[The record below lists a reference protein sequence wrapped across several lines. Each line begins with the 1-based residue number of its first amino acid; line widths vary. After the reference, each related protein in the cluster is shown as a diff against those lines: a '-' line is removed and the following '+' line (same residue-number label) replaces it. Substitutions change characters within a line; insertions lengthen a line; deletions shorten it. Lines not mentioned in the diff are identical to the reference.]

1 MLHSKGVGNCLVP
14 CLDTLGTLTY
24 IIPSMPRHSDSAP
37 SRDAALLQGTLDLLI
52 LRIVALEPLHG
63 YGIVRRIEQMSGEAL
78 QIRQGSLYPALYRM
92 EQRGLLTADWKTNES
107 GKEAKYYRLTKAG
120 RKALEEETAGWQRL
134 RMAIDLILE
143 GKLPRPEEV

>member
-1 MLHSKGVGNCLVP
+1 MS
-14 CLDTLGTLTY
+14 
-24 IIPSMPRHSDSAP
+24 RHGDPAP
-37 SRDAALLQGTLDLLI
+37 SRDAALLQGTLDLLV

-120 RKALEEETAGWQRL
+120 RKALEEETEGWKRL
-134 RMAIDLILE
+134 RAAIDLILE
-143 GKLPRPEEV
+143 GNLPRYDEV

>member
-1 MLHSKGVGNCLVP
+1 M
-14 CLDTLGTLTY
+14 
-24 IIPSMPRHSDSAP
+24 PSMPKHKDSDP

-63 YGIVRRIEQMSGEAL
+63 YGIVRRIEQMSGDAL

-107 GKEAKYYRLTKAG
+107 GKEAKYYQLTRAG
-120 RKALEEETAGWQRL
+120 RKALQEETEGWKRL
-134 RMAIDLILE
+134 RSAIDLILE
-143 GKLPRPEEV
+143 GHLPEYEEG

>member
-1 MLHSKGVGNCLVP
+1 
-14 CLDTLGTLTY
+14 
-24 IIPSMPRHSDSAP
+24 MPRQTDPAP

-63 YGIVRRIEQMSGEAL
+63 YGIVRRIEQISGEAL

-92 EQRGLLTADWKTNES
+92 EQRGLLTAGWKRNES

-120 RKALEEETAGWQRL
+120 HRALEEETAGWQRL
-134 RMAIDLILE
+134 RTAIDLILE
-143 GKLPRPEEV
+143 GKLPRPEEA

>member
-1 MLHSKGVGNCLVP
+1 MS
-14 CLDTLGTLTY
+14 
-24 IIPSMPRHSDSAP
+24 RHNDPAP
-37 SRDAALLQGTLDLLI
+37 SRDAELLQGTLDLLI

-120 RKALEEETAGWQRL
+120 RKALEEETEGWKRV
-134 RMAIDLILE
+134 RAAIDLILE
-143 GKLPRPEEV
+143 GNLPRKGEA

>member
-1 MLHSKGVGNCLVP
+1 
-14 CLDTLGTLTY
+14 
-24 IIPSMPRHSDSAP
+24 
-37 SRDAALLQGTLDLLI
+37 LLQGTLDLLI

-107 GKEAKYYRLTKAG
+107 GKDAKYYRLTKEG
-120 RKALEEETAGWQRL
+120 RRALQQETEGWKRL
-134 RMAIDLILE
+134 RAAIDLVLE
-143 GKLPRPEEV
+143 GNLPQ

>member
-1 MLHSKGVGNCLVP
+1 M
-14 CLDTLGTLTY
+14 
-24 IIPSMPRHSDSAP
+24 PSMPKHKDSDP

-92 EQRGLLTADWKTNES
+92 HQRGLLTAEWKINES

-120 RKALEEETAGWQRL
+120 RKALDEETAGWQRL
-134 RMAIDLILE
+134 RTAIDLILE
-143 GKLPRPEEV
+143 GKLPRPE